1 MKAADLIKEVRS
13 STQLL
18 WDSHMRYIESGGEV
32 GMPCFTPD
40 ILKQKL
46 DRTDR
51 DIIEQGLAK
60 GVYIEDAEEYL
71 AKLV

>member
-46 DRTDR
+46 GRTDR
-51 DIIEQGLAK
+51 DVIEQGLAK

-71 AKLV
+71 AKLG

>member
-1 MKAADLIKEVRS
+1 MKAATLIKEVRE

-18 WDSHMRYIESGGEV
+18 WNSHMRYIESGGEV

-40 ILKQKL
+40 VLKQKL
-46 DRTDR
+46 ERTDR

-60 GVYIEDAEEYL
+60 GVYIEDADEYL
-71 AKLV
+71 AKLD